1 MGGQNSVLLAESY
14 CDWWL
19 LAGVDA
25 LVGETPSGWL
35 AAPPANDPAPV
46 RAKVAPVAPVYEA
59 EAPPLPAA
67 LQRQQVVEAPV
78 AKGPVELP
86 EDWTAFQ
93 AWLAA
98 HPDVPGSQWDARRV
112 LPVGRAGAPL
122 MLLTAWAE
130 IDDQRDGELFAGP
143 AGKLLD
149 AMLRAI
155 GMARG
160 DCYMA
165 SLAVTRP
172 PGGRCDEA
180 AAADLDRLLWHHLR
194 LARPGR
200 LILIG
205 SDIVRVAKD
214 MALPDARGRLLDIN
228 QHGGKVEAV
237 AIAHPAM
244 LLARPAQKAAA
255 WDSLKLLNRGR

>member
-1 MGGQNSVLLAESY
+1 MGGPNSALLAESY
-14 CDWWL
+14 NDWWS

-25 LVGETPSGWL
+25 LVGETPAGWL
-35 AAPPANDPAPV
+35 AAPPANDPAPA
-46 RAKVAPVAPVYEA
+46 RPKMAPAIAAEPEA
-59 EAPPLPAA
+59 APLPAA
-67 LQRQQVVEAPV
+67 LQRQEVVAAPV

-86 EDWTAFQ
+86 GDWATFQ
-93 AWLAA
+93 SWLAD

-112 LPVGRAGAPL
+112 LPVGDAGAPL
-122 MLLTAWAE
+122 MLLTAWPE

-155 GMARG
+155 GTTRDA
-160 DCYMA
+160 CYMA

-172 PGGRCDEA
+172 PGGRCDER
-180 AAADLDRLLWHHLR
+180 DLGELDRLLWHHLR
-194 LARPGR
+194 LARPDR
-200 LILIG
+200 LLLIG
-205 SDIVRVAKD
+205 SDIVRMAAKL
-214 MALPDARGRLLDIN
+214 ALPDARGNLLDIN
-228 QHGGKVEAV
+228 QDGGKVEAV

-255 WDSLKLLNRGR
+255 WDSLKLFNRGR